1 MFLIVL
7 EAKPTK
13 FILALITCYVH
24 TPTTFVDGHLALGA
38 IVSDVFLV

>member
-13 FILALITCYVH
+13 FILALIACNVH
-24 TPTTFVDGHLALGA
+24 ASPTFVDGHLALGA
-38 IVSDVFLV
+38 IVSDVLLV